1 MKSIWKEKSEPIS
14 SARLLPRPRGGSQ
27 REASSSSSHLYNH
40 DTPLGRG
47 SPTGEPGRRFARP
60 TAEVDAGVGAV
71 LRDDGRRSVRDEGG
85 LQWPYGSRS
94 VAETGKYRGPCGGP
108 WRNPTPSPTQYSLT
122 PDGRIVMRK
131 IMTASRRHGGDERVG
146 PQGLPPGRGDVL
158 NCQEVI
164 SPSSIETVYQ
174 AASIAS
180 TA

>member
-1 MKSIWKEKSEPIS
+1 MEREVGAYLFCTLTAAASRRFTEGGFEFVIS
-14 SARLLPRPRGGSQ
+14 SF
-27 REASSSSSHLYNH
+27 NH

-108 WRNPTPSPTQYSLT
+108 WRNPAPSPTQYSLT